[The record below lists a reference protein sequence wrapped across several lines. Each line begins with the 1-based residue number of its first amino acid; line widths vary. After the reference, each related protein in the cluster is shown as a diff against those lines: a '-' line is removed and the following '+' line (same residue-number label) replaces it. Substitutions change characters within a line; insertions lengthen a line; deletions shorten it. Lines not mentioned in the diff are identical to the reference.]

1 MQRLLQQDGV
11 PTDNL
16 LPAQATDTSGFQA
29 DVLYRPGDIVK
40 HHKIADFERLIKT
53 DGERCK
59 HVAQDRL
66 HREGDSNTPYP
77 KAGNQSSDVDARVS
91 KNRQQHH

>member
-11 PTDNL
+11 PADNL
-16 LPAQATDTSGFQA
+16 LPAQAADTGGFQA
-29 DVLYRPGDIVK
+29 NVLYRPGDIVK